1 MIQIDKQKVLERARE
16 WTKAPFDEK
25 TREEVRKMI
34 ENDDPVLIESF
45 YKDLEF
51 GTGGMRGIMGTG
63 TNRMNKYTI
72 GKNTQGLANWLLEHI
87 TDRTPSVAVNYDV
100 RHNSKEFAR
109 LVADVLTANG
119 IKVYLFSEFRPTPE
133 LSFAVRHLKADAGI
147 VLTASHNPP
156 EYNGYKVYG
165 SDGAQVVPPQDREIV
180 EAINRVRFEDIRFD
194 GREELIVPVGEELD
208 RAFIRAAVDHAT
220 FGERD
225 RSNIRILFTSL
236 HGTSITIMP
245 RAMQEAGFTDFH
257 IVEEQAEPNGDFPT
271 VESPNPEE
279 PAAFTMALKK
289 ADEIGADLI
298 LATDPD
304 ADRIA
309 VAVRDYDGR
318 MRLLNGNQTMAVMD
332 AFLIDRWRDAGR
344 LQGKEFIA
352 STIVST
358 DLIMEIGEANGVAVK
373 RSLTGFKWIAKL
385 IRDYEGKLKFIG
397 GGEESFGYMVGDFV
411 RDKDSITSGL
421 LAAEIASYM
430 KQQGRSFFDFLTD
443 IYLQHA
449 FSREHLVA
457 LVKKG
462 LEGKA
467 VIQSMM
473 KNFRENPPQSIDGE
487 KVVRIEDYL
496 SSEIKDVV
504 TGQIRPIT
512 DIPSSNV
519 LIFYTE
525 NNTKVALRP
534 SGTEP
539 KIKFYISVRF
549 PISAKEQLKGLE
561 QQASEKISRIIKELK
576 IDG

>member
-1 MIQIDKQKVLERARE
+1 MINIDKQAVLARARE
-16 WTKAPFDEK
+16 WTKAPFDRE
-25 TREEVRKMI
+25 TREKVQHMI
-34 ENDDPVLIESF
+34 DTDDPLLIESF

-51 GTGGMRGIMGTG
+51 GTGGMRGIMGVG

-72 GKNTQGLANWLLEHI
+72 GKNTQGLANWLLEHVK
-87 TDRTPSVAVNYDV
+87 DHRPSVAVNYDV

-109 LVADVLTANG
+109 LVADVLSANG
-119 IKVYLFSEFRPTPE
+119 IQVYLFKEFRPTPE
-133 LSFAVRHLKADAGI
+133 LSFAVRYLHTDAGI

-180 EAINRVRFEDIRFD
+180 EAIKKVRFEDIKFD
-194 GREELIVPVGEELD
+194 ADESLIQLIGEEVD
-208 RAFIRAAVDHAT
+208 EAFIRESVAHAT
-220 FGERD
+220 FGKRD

-245 RAMQEAGFTDFH
+245 RAMEQAGFTDFH

-279 PAAFTMALKK
+279 PAAFTMALEK
-289 ADEIGADLI
+289 AEKIGADII

-309 VAVRDYDGR
+309 VAVRDHHGR

-332 AFLIDRWRDAGR
+332 QFLIDRWRDAGR
-344 LQGKEFIA
+344 LKGREFIA

-358 DLIMEIGEANGVAVK
+358 DMIMEIGQANNVYVK

-385 IRDYEGKLKFIG
+385 IRDYEGKLQFIG

-430 KQQGRSFFDFLTD
+430 KERGRSFFDFLVD
-443 IYLQHA
+443 LYLRYG
-449 FSREHLVA
+449 FYKEHLVA

-467 VIQSMM
+467 QIQAMM
-473 KNFRENPPQSIDGE
+473 KRFRENPPQSIVGE
-487 KVVRIEDYL
+487 KIVRIEDYL
-496 SSEIKDVV
+496 TSEIKDLVKGTV
-504 TGQIRPIT
+504 TPIT
-512 DIPSSNV
+512 EIPRSNV
-519 LIFYTE
+519 LIFYTDRG
-525 NNTKVALRP
+525 TKVALRP

-539 KIKFYISVRF
+539 KIKFYISVQY
-549 PISAKEQLKGLE
+549 PMDNKQQLDQLEEQAGLK
-561 QQASEKISRIIKELK
+561 IRRIIDELG

>member
-1 MIQIDKQKVLERARE
+1 MTQIDKQKVIERALE
-16 WTKAPFDEK
+16 WTKEPFDEQ
-25 TREEVRKMI
+25 TRLQVRRMI
-34 ENDDPVLIESF
+34 ETDDPALVESF

-72 GKNTQGLANWLLEHI
+72 GKNTQGLANWLHEHVK
-87 TDRTPSVAVNYDV
+87 DHTPSVAVNYDV

-119 IKVYLFSEFRPTPE
+119 IRVYLFQEFRPTPE
-133 LSFAVRHLKADAGI
+133 LSFAVRYLKADAGI

-165 SDGAQVVPPQDREIV
+165 NDGAQVVPPQDREIV
-180 EAINRVRFEDIRFD
+180 NSINKVKFEDIRFD
-194 GREELIVPVGEELD
+194 GREDLITYVGEELD
-208 RAFIRAAVDHAT
+208 KAFIDAAVQHAT
-220 FGERD
+220 FGQRD

-245 RAMQEAGFTDFH
+245 RAMKAAGFNDFH

-289 ADEIGADLI
+289 AEEINADLI

-309 VAVRDYDGR
+309 VAVRDHHGR
-318 MRLLNGNQTMAVMD
+318 MRLLNGNQTMAAMD
-332 AFLIDRWRDAGR
+332 AFLIDRWREAGK

-358 DLIMEIGEANGVAVK
+358 DLIMDIGKAEGVIVK

-385 IRDYEGKLKFIG
+385 IRDFEGKLKFIG

-421 LAAEIASYM
+421 LAAEMASFM
-430 KQQGRSFFDFLTD
+430 KAGGRSFFDLLTD
-443 IYLQHA
+443 IYLKHK
-449 FSREHLVA
+449 FYKEHLVA

-467 VIQSMM
+467 IIQSMM
-473 KNFRENPPQSIDGE
+473 KNFREKPPREIDGE

-496 SSEIKDVV
+496 SSEIKDLV
-504 TGQIRPIT
+504 TGKTYPIE

-519 LIFYTE
+519 LIYYTE

-539 KIKFYISVRF
+539 KIKFYISVQF
-549 PISAKEQLKGLE
+549 PLDRPELLDQIEEQAGAKIQ
-561 QQASEKISRIIKELK
+561 RIIKELN
-576 IDG
+576 ING

>member
-1 MIQIDKQKVLERARE
+1 MIDKQLILQRANE
-16 WTKAPFDEK
+16 WTKEPFDEEI
-25 TREEVRKMI
+25 RRAVRRLIEEDTD
-34 ENDDPVLIESF
+34 ELIESF

-51 GTGGMRGIMGTG
+51 GTGGMRGIMGVG

-72 GKNTQGLANWLLEHI
+72 GKNTQGLANYLKAQFPGKDL
-87 TDRTPSVAVNYDV
+87 SVAVNYDV

-109 LVADVLTANG
+109 LVADVLSANG
-119 IKVYLFSEFRPTPE
+119 IKVYLFKEFRPTPE
-133 LSFAVRHLKADAGI
+133 LSFAVRYLKTDAGI

-156 EYNGYKVYG
+156 EYNGYKVYWN
-165 SDGAQVVPPQDREIV
+165 DGAQVVPPHDKGIV
-180 EAINRVRFEDIRFD
+180 EAIKKVDFKDIKFNAD
-194 GREELIVPVGEELD
+194 ESLIEYVGEELD
-208 RAFIRAAVDHAT
+208 NAFIKAAIAHAT
-220 FGERD
+220 FGAKKRD
-225 RSNIRILFTSL
+225 NIRILFTSL

-245 RAMQEAGFTDFH
+245 RAMKEAGFTDFH

-271 VESPNPEE
+271 VKSPNPEE
-279 PAAFTMALKK
+279 PAAFEMALKK
-289 ADEIGADLI
+289 ADEIQADMI

-309 VAVRDYDGR
+309 VAVRDLNGK
-318 MRLLNGNQTMAVMD
+318 MVLLNGNQTMAVMD
-332 AFLIDRWRDAGR
+332 QYLIEKEKQYKR
-344 LQGKEFIA
+344 LTGKEFIA

-358 DLIMEIGEANGVAVK
+358 DLIMDIGKQNNVIVK

-385 IRDYEGKLKFIG
+385 IRDYEGKLRFIG

-421 LAAEIASYM
+421 LAAEIASEM
-430 KQQGRSFFDFLTD
+430 KHKNSSFFEYLLD
-443 IYLQHA
+443 IYRQNKLYK
-449 FSREHLVA
+449 EHLVA

-467 VIQSMM
+467 EIDEMM
-473 KNFRENPPQSIDGE
+473 VRFRNNPPEEIDGE

-496 SSEIKDVV
+496 KS
-504 TGQIRPIT
+504 QIRDTQTGHTRPIEE
-512 DIPSSNV
+512 IPSSNV
-519 LIFYTE
+519 LIYYTE

-539 KIKFYISVRF
+539 KIKFYISVNTDLNTYGEFEEKDRQLT
-549 PISAKEQLKGLE
+549 AK
-561 QQASEKISRIIKELK
+561 INRIVKELG

>member
-1 MIQIDKQKVLERARE
+1 MSNIDLNKVIARARE
-16 WTKAPFDEK
+16 WTQAPFDEE
-25 TREEVRKMI
+25 TRAQVERMI
-34 ENDDPVLIESF
+34 EAGGNALVESF

-51 GTGGMRGIMGTG
+51 GTGGMRGIMGIG

-72 GKNTQGLANWLLEHI
+72 GKNTQGLANYLKAKYPEKPLA
-87 TDRTPSVAVNYDV
+87 VAVNYDV
-100 RHNSKEFAR
+100 RHNSKDFAR
-109 LVADVLTANG
+109 IVADVLTANG
-119 IKVYLFSEFRPTPE
+119 IKVYLFEQFRPTPE
-133 LSFAVRHLKADAGI
+133 LSFAVRYFRADAGI

-165 SDGAQVVPPQDREIV
+165 ADGAQVVPPDDKQIV
-180 EAINRVRFEDIRFD
+180 DAIARVKFEDIRFD
-194 GREELIVPVGEELD
+194 GRPELIQYVGEALD
-208 RAFIRAAVDHAT
+208 EVYIKAAVEHAT
-220 FGERD
+220 FGQRE
-225 RSNIRILFTSL
+225 RSNVRILFTSL

-245 RAMQEAGFTDFH
+245 RAMQAAGFTDFH

-271 VESPNPEE
+271 VKSPNPEE
-279 PAAFTMALKK
+279 PEAFTMALKK
-289 ADEIGADLI
+289 ADEIGADII

-309 VAVRDYDGR
+309 VAVRDDSGA

-332 AFLIDRWRDAGR
+332 QFLIDRWREAGKI
-344 LQGKEFIA
+344 QGREFIA

-358 DLIMEIGEANGVAVK
+358 DLIMDIGAGEGVTVK

-385 IRDYEGKLKFIG
+385 IRENEGKLSFIG

-430 KQQGRSFFDFLTD
+430 KARGESFFRFLTS
-443 IYLQHA
+443 IYERYG
-449 FSREHLVA
+449 FYREHLVA
-457 LVKKG
+457 LVLKG

-467 VIQSMM
+467 EIDAMM
-473 KNFRENPPQSIDGE
+473 KKFRSQPLAAIAGE

-496 SSEIKDVV
+496 KGEIKDLE
-504 TGQIRPIT
+504 TGKQTAIT
-512 DIPSSNV
+512 EIPQSNV
-519 LIFYTE
+519 LIYYTDAG
-525 NNTKVALRP
+525 TKVALRP

-539 KIKFYISVRF
+539 KIKFYFSVKMPFYREKPF
-549 PISAKEQLKGLE
+549 VEQDAAALK
-561 QQASEKISRIIKELK
+561 KINRIIDELG

>member
-1 MIQIDKQKVLERARE
+1 MIDKEKIIAKAKA
-16 WTKAPFDEK
+16 WTQAPFDKETQEYVK
-25 TREEVRKMI
+25 RLLE
-34 ENDDPVLIESF
+34 DDGDELVESF

-51 GTGGMRGIMGTG
+51 GTGGMRGIMGIG

-72 GKNTQGLANWLLEHI
+72 GKNTQGLANYLKEQFPGKPL
-87 TDRTPSVAVNYDV
+87 SVAVNYDV

-133 LSFAVRHLKADAGI
+133 LSFAVRYLKTDAGI

-156 EYNGYKVYG
+156 EYNGYKVYWN
-165 SDGAQVVPPQDREIV
+165 DGAQVVPPHDKGIV
-180 EAINRVRFEDIRFD
+180 EAINKVDFSSIKFD
-194 GREELIVPVGEELD
+194 GDENLIEYLGEEID
-208 RAFIRAAVDHAT
+208 NAFIDAAIRHAT
-220 FGERD
+220 SGERH
-225 RSNIRILFTSL
+225 RNNIRILFTPL
-236 HGTSITIMP
+236 HGTSVTIMP
-245 RAMQEAGFTDFH
+245 KAMQRAGFTDFH
-257 IVEEQAEPNGDFPT
+257 IVEEQAEPSGDFPT
-271 VESPNPEE
+271 VASPNPEE
-279 PAAFTMALKK
+279 PAAFEMALKK
-289 ADEIGADLI
+289 ADEINADLI

-309 VAVRDYDGR
+309 VAVRDLDGK
-318 MRLLNGNQTMAVMD
+318 MILLNGNQTMAVMD
-332 AFLIDRWRDAGR
+332 RYLIERYKENKL

-352 STIVST
+352 STIVSS
-358 DLIMEIGEANGVAVK
+358 DLIMDIGKQYNVEVK

-421 LAAEIASYM
+421 LAAEIASDM
-430 KQQGRSFFDFLTD
+430 KSRGKSFFEYLLD
-443 IYLQHA
+443 IYRQNK
-449 FSREHLVA
+449 FYKEHLVA

-467 VIQSMM
+467 EIDRMM
-473 KNFRENPPQSIDGE
+473 IRFRNEPPQSIDGE
-487 KVVRIEDYL
+487 KIVRIEDYL
-496 SSEIKDVV
+496 KREILDVNSAN
-504 TGQIRPIT
+504 TEPIT
-512 DIPSSNV
+512 AIPQSNV
-519 LIFYTE
+519 LIYYTE

-539 KIKFYISVRF
+539 KIKFYISVTCDLNTIDEFENKNR
-549 PISAKEQLKGLE
+549 ILA
-561 QQASEKISRIIKELK
+561 EKIDRIIKELG

>member
-1 MIQIDKQKVLERARE
+1 MIDKERIIAKAKA
-16 WTKAPFDEK
+16 WTQAPFDKE
-25 TREEVRKMI
+25 TREYVKRLLE
-34 ENDDPVLIESF
+34 ENGDELVESF

-51 GTGGMRGIMGTG
+51 GTGGMRGIMGIG

-72 GKNTQGLANWLLEHI
+72 GKNTQGLADYLKAQFPGKSL
-87 TDRTPSVAVNYDV
+87 SVAVNYDV

-109 LVADVLTANG
+109 LVANVLSANG

-133 LSFAVRHLKADAGI
+133 LSFAVRYLKADAGI

-156 EYNGYKVYG
+156 EYNGYKVYWN
-165 SDGAQVVPPQDREIV
+165 DGAQVVPPHDKGIV
-180 EAINRVRFEDIRFD
+180 EAINKVDFSSIKFDGDEDLIEYLGEDID
-194 GREELIVPVGEELD
+194 N
-208 RAFIRAAVDHAT
+208 AFIDAAIRHAT
-220 FGERD
+220 SGERQRD
-225 RSNIRILFTSL
+225 NIRILFTSL

-245 RAMQEAGFTDFH
+245 EAMKRAGFTDFH

-271 VESPNPEE
+271 VASPNPEE
-279 PAAFTMALKK
+279 PAAFEMALKK
-289 ADEIGADLI
+289 AGEINADLI

-309 VAVRDYDGR
+309 VAVRDLNGK
-318 MRLLNGNQTMAVMD
+318 MILLNGNQTMAVMD
-332 AFLIDRWRDAGR
+332 RYLIERYKESNL

-358 DLIMEIGEANGVAVK
+358 DLIMDIGKHYNVEVK

-385 IRDYEGKLKFIG
+385 IRDYEGQMKFIG

-421 LAAEIASYM
+421 LAAEIASDM
-430 KQQGRSFFDFLTD
+430 KSRGKSFFEYLLD
-443 IYLQHA
+443 IYRQNK
-449 FSREHLVA
+449 FYKEHLVA

-467 VIQSMM
+467 EIDRMM
-473 KNFRENPPQSIDGE
+473 VRFRNEPPQSIDGE
-487 KVVRIEDYL
+487 KIVRIEDYL
-496 SSEIKDVV
+496 KREITDLNS
-504 TGQIRPIT
+504 GSNEPIT
-512 DIPSSNV
+512 GIPQSNV
-519 LIFYTE
+519 LIFYTV

-539 KIKFYISVRF
+539 KIKFYISVSCPLDSKDEF
-549 PISAKEQLKGLE
+549 ENKDKIL
-561 QQASEKISRIIKELK
+561 SEKIERIIKELG